1 MTQQIRSFC
10 AQHGIRVRHHGTVYS
25 VADHTLHST
34 TIGWV
39 LTRQVDTDRVLYS
52 CHTTLQ
58 RGLRALARTVS
69 RLSDVAA

>member
-1 MTQQIRSFC
+1 MTSTIRAFC
-10 AQHGIRVRHHGTVYS
+10 HRHHIAVLHHGTVYS
-25 VADHTLHST
+25 VAGHTLHST

-58 RGLRALARTVS
+58 RGLRALARTTAHQ
-69 RLSDVAA
+69 SDVAA